1 MRARLYV
8 ELNQEGNLARYTAA
22 GQPPPLLWRRGEQ
35 RLDPLDSAGLLLG
48 VRREE
53 PYDDNT
59 LHFAKGDRLLIYS
72 DGLTEAENGRGESF
86 GDTVLPEFFVREQDL
101 SAETFAE
108 ALLQSVLSWSAESS
122 GPGQADDIT
131 FVIVDFNFFT
141 QVGDVSGLSHART
154 KQMDRHDRS
163 VANAPLSA
171 IPWSSSIVAFSSS

>member
-48 VRREE
+48 VRSEE

-86 GDTVLPEFFVREQDL
+86 GDTVLPEFLVREQDL

-108 ALLQSVLSWSAESS
+108 ALLQSVLAWSVEGSR
-122 GPGQADDIT
+122 PGQADDIT
-131 FVIVDFNFFT
+131 FVVVD
-141 QVGDVSGLSHART
+141 L
-154 KQMDRHDRS
+154 
-163 VANAPLSA
+163 
-171 IPWSSSIVAFSSS
+171 